1 MGILSSEKPS
11 AENIESPT
19 AKEFGDNLRLEDIAD
34 PDAGKT
40 DEERA
45 ELDRKLV
52 RKLDWRLIPWLCVLY
67 LASFLDR
74 TNIGNAK
81 IVGLQ
86 ADLHNMTSGQ
96 YNAALSIFFVS
107 YSVFEPI
114 SNILLKKLRPR
125 IWFTIIMV
133 VWGLCMTF
141 MGFVTNWSGLMAAR
155 WWLGLWEAGLFPGVN
170 YYLSCWYK
178 RSEFGIRAAI
188 FFSAAAVSG
197 SFGGLLAAAIN
208 EMDGIGGLD
217 GWAWIFILEGI
228 ATTLIGFASYFIL
241 VDFPDEAHFLTEEER
256 LRVIRRLRADNQASA
271 NHESFQFK
279 YVKQGLSDWK
289 TYLGMLMYMG
299 VDGAL
304 YAFSLF
310 LPTIINNLGYRSTE
324 AQLLTVPVYAVACI
338 CTIVVG
344 WLADRFNKRGLFN
357 MIGASVAVAGY
368 AILLASKSYALSY
381 AATFL
386 AAMGVYPCIAN
397 TITWV
402 SNNTEG
408 VYKRGF
414 VLGLVIGWGNLN
426 GVVSS
431 NIYQGRDSPWYRPG
445 HLVVLIYL
453 AACLLGGSI
462 LNYILLMRENRKRRN
477 GERDRWNDGLTEKE
491 IHDKGDMRPDF
502 LYTL

>member
-1 MGILSSEKPS
+1 MSDFKDDTEK
-11 AENIESPT
+11 ATMERIESPT
-19 AKEFGDNLRLEDIAD
+19 RNLEGSIVDEIRD
-34 PDAGKT
+34 PDEGKT
-40 DEERA
+40 EEEKA
-45 ELDRKLV
+45 ELERQLI
-52 RKLDWRLIPWLCVLY
+52 RKLDYRLIPWLCVLY

-86 ADLHNMTSGQ
+86 KDLHNMTSGQ

-133 VWGLCMTF
+133 VWGICMTL
-141 MGFVTNWSGLMAAR
+141 MGLVKNWSGLMAAR

-208 EMDGIGGLD
+208 KMDGIGGLH

-228 ATTLIGFASYFIL
+228 ATTLIGVASYFIL
-241 VDFPDEAHFLTEEER
+241 VDFPDEAHFLTDDER

-279 YVKQGLSDWK
+279 YVKQGLTDWK
-289 TYLGMLMYMG
+289 TYLGMIMYMG

-310 LPTIINNLGYRSTE
+310 LPTIISNLGYKSTE

-338 CTIVVG
+338 FTIIVG
-344 WLADRFNKRGLFN
+344 YLADRFKQRGIFNILF
-357 MIGASVAVAGY
+357 ALFAVAGY
-368 AILLASKSYALSY
+368 SILLGSKNYKLSY
-381 AATFL
+381 AGTYL

-426 GVVSS
+426 GVMSS
-431 NIYQGRDSPWYRPG
+431 NVYQGRDSPWYRPG
-445 HLVVLIYL
+445 HLIVLIYL
-453 AACLLGGSI
+453 AACLLGGSL
-462 LNYILLMRENRKRRN
+462 LNYVLLKRENSKRLR
-477 GERDRWNDGLTEKE
+477 GDRDHWIQGMEEKE
-491 IHDKGDMRPDF
+491 IADRGDMRPDF
-502 LYTL
+502 IYTL